1 MKNNW
6 LNNIFLNLYAS
17 FFYFYIIYFKL
28 IKINSDFLTFSTR
41 TKTSIFLITIIC
53 FIIFF
58 ITKTNKKIFLI
69 SIKNKILQKIHNF
82 LVFIGT
88 IFTSLLLIFLFI
100 YNISYNLI
108 G

>member
-41 TKTSIFLITIIC
+41 IKTSIFLITIVC

-82 LVFIGT
+82 SVFIGT